1 MKLYEVI
8 AGILNIDPASL
19 SEESN
24 ALNTPNW
31 DSLQH
36 IEIMLAVEN
45 AFSVRFSMPETLN
58 RFRHELIRVR
68 QNYSRTRGESD
79 RGLIV
84 GQPMTPQFANVVQ
97 SSPEQNSL

>member
-8 AGILNIDPASL
+8 AGILSIDPKTL

-31 DSLQH
+31 DSLRH

-45 AFSVRFSMPETLN
+45 AFGVRFSMPEMVSMQN
-58 RFRHELIRVR
+58 IGDMRKLI
-68 QNYSRTRGESD
+68 SEKGATIDS
-79 RGLIV
+79 V
-84 GQPMTPQFANVVQ
+84 GPKQLSA
-97 SSPEQNSL
+97 

>member
-8 AGILNIDPASL
+8 SGILNIEPSTL

-31 DSLQH
+31 DSLRH

-45 AFSVRFSMPETLN
+45 AFGVRFSMPEMVSMQN
-58 RFRHELIRVR
+58 IGDMRKLI
-68 QNYSRTRGESD
+68 GEKTGTTNDAGS
-79 RGLIV
+79 
-84 GQPMTPQFANVVQ
+84 
-97 SSPEQNSL
+97 EQLSA